1 MIENAAVFVNG
12 RRKFKG
18 VDVEETAEDV
28 IVRDRTGGSE
38 IARWS
43 VVDVGKAGMAWDVED
58 GGTLVRLV
66 VQTGCGC
73 SGMKP
78 YLNDDGYS
86 GPFTRR

>member
-18 VDVEETAEDV
+18 VNAQEISGDVV
-28 IVRDRTGGSE
+28 ITNRANGSE

-43 VVDVGKAGMAWDVED
+43 VVDTGKAGMAWDVQEE
-58 GGTLVRLV
+58 GALARLV

-78 YLNDDGYS
+78 YKNDDGYT